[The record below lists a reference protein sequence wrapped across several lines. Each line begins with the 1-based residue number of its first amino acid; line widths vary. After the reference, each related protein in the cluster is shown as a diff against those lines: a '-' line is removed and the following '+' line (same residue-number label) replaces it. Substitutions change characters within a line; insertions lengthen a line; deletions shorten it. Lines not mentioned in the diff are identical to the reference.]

1 MDYNDDDALIM
12 SLIAAAEQ
20 YLRGAVG
27 DTVSPSDERAKTIIR
42 LSVADLYDNRQMSE
56 RAGNNARKLINSLL
70 AQIYAENK
78 EQQ

>member
-20 YLRGAVG
+20 YLKGAVG
-27 DTVSPSDERAKTIIR
+27 DTVLPDDERAKTIIR